1 MNILIV
7 IVVAFT
13 VLILAAGLLWTI
25 ALAGKGDENYSSATK
40 GNVTRLSLIY
50 ILLAVVLIIGLAV
63 YSIF

>member
-25 ALAGKGDENYSSATK
+25 ALAGGENVSFLKLQSSIIK
-40 GNVTRLSLIY
+40 HHSINS
-50 ILLAVVLIIGLAV
+50 IL
-63 YSIF
+63 